1 MKEKRIFRWLAPLM
15 LFLALM
21 LVPGVKA
28 QAANRTLALNNA
40 WASGN
45 ISEGGVDF
53 WTVTVPKAGYLHV
66 MYQGWS
72 IRDAYV
78 EVWDKDLE
86 TLFWKTEVYY
96 SDERDPK
103 TSSNDLALEA
113 GKYFI
118 KVYPYGS
125 NKGDYK
131 LKASLTV
138 ANNQEVEPN
147 DGFETARNLRP
158 NVKIMGFLS
167 MTDRCDFYKITVPF
181 RQKVKITY
189 TGRIKDAYYT
199 IYNKDS
205 IVLKEEEVYYASE
218 EAPLVRTYE
227 ETLNRG
233 TYYIKIRP
241 YGDNC
246 GRYQIKASYRTASNV
261 KVSSLSISGKKQLA
275 AGTST
280 TLKAVV
286 SPSSASNKSVTWN
299 SSNTSVATVSA
310 SGKVKAKL
318 PGKTVITA
326 TAKDGSGKKKSCTV
340 IVVPRRH
347 TSLTTAKLSSKRAIV
362 VWNKQK
368 GVSGYQIQYS
378 RNSSFSGA
386 KTLTKSASYNAVN
399 LSNLAKTKYYVRI
412 RAYKKIGSR
421 TYYGSWSKAAGLNM
435 R

>member
-1 MKEKRIFRWLAPLM
+1 M
-15 LFLALM
+15 
-21 LVPGVKA
+21 
-28 QAANRTLALNNA
+28 
-40 WASGN
+40 
-45 ISEGGVDF
+45 
-53 WTVTVPKAGYLHV
+53 
-66 MYQGWS
+66 
-72 IRDAYV
+72 
-78 EVWDKDLE
+78 
-86 TLFWKTEVYY
+86 
-96 SDERDPK
+96 
-103 TSSNDLALEA
+103 
-113 GKYFI
+113 
-118 KVYPYGS
+118 
-125 NKGDYK
+125 
-131 LKASLTV
+131 

-326 TAKDGSGKKKSCTV
+326 TAKDGSGKKKS
-340 IVVPRRH
+340 
-347 TSLTTAKLSSKRAIV
+347 LTTAKLSSKRAIV